1 MLSKGKL
8 ATVLI
13 IFVAFMQTGCT
24 LLAVG
29 TAGAAATVSANDRR
43 TVGTQIDDK
52 TTQSRVRSA
61 INDIP
66 LIKDTAA
73 VSVDVYNGQVLLT
86 GQAPLQTMITDV
98 ESKANKTTNVLK
110 VHNQVRLGQPIA
122 ATSTMNDV
130 WLASKIK
137 TIMLANEDIPLF
149 KLELVVEDSE
159 VFIMGLLTKKEASA
173 AVEAARNVDGVTK
186 VIRVMELIPLN

>member
-1 MLSKGKL
+1 MFSNRKF
-8 ATVLI
+8 ATVLL
-13 IFVAFMQTGCT
+13 IFVAFMQTGCAVM
-24 LLAVG
+24 AVG
-29 TAGAAATVSANDRR
+29 TAGAAATASATDRR

-66 LIKDTAA
+66 QVKDEAA
-73 VSVDVYNGQVLLT
+73 ISVDVYNGQVLLT
-86 GQAPLQTMITDV
+86 GQAPLQTMIVNV
-98 ESKANKTTNVLK
+98 ENSVSVVQNVTK
-110 VHNQVRLGQPIA
+110 IHNQIRLGSPIP

-137 TIMLANEDIPLF
+137 TMMLADEKIPLF
-149 KLELVVEDSE
+149 KLDLIVEDSE
-159 VFIMGLLTKKEASA
+159 VFIMGLLTKEEAAA

-186 VIRVMELIPLN
+186 VIRVMELIP

>member
-1 MLSKGKL
+1 MFSKGKF
-8 ATVLI
+8 ATILI
-13 IFVAFMQTGCT
+13 IFVAFMQSGCT
-24 LLAVG
+24 LMAVG
-29 TAGAAATVSANDRR
+29 TAGAAATASATDRR

-66 LIKDTAA
+66 LVKDEAA

-86 GQAPLQTMITDV
+86 GQAPLQKMIIDIENSASTV
-98 ESKANKTTNVLK
+98 QNVTK
-110 VHNQVRLGQPIA
+110 VHNQIRLGSPIP

-137 TIMLANEDIPLF
+137 TIMLADEQIPLF
-149 KLELVVEDSE
+149 KLDLIVEDSE
-159 VFIMGLLTKKEASA
+159 VFIMGLLTKQEAAA

-186 VIRVMELIPLN
+186 VIRVMELIR

>member
-1 MLSKGKL
+1 MFSKGKF
-8 ATVLI
+8 ATILI
-13 IFVAFMQTGCT
+13 IFVAFMQSGCA
-24 LLAVG
+24 LMAVG
-29 TAGAAATVSANDRR
+29 TAGAAATASATDRR

-66 LIKDTAA
+66 LVKDEAA

-86 GQAPLQTMITDV
+86 GQAPLQRMIIDIENSTSTV
-98 ESKANKTTNVLK
+98 QNVTK
-110 VHNQVRLGQPIA
+110 VHNQIRLGSPIP

-137 TIMLANEDIPLF
+137 TIMLADEQIPLF
-149 KLELVVEDSE
+149 KLDLIVEDSE
-159 VFIMGLLTKKEASA
+159 VFIMGLLTKQEAAA

-186 VIRVMELIPLN
+186 VIRVMELIR

>member
-1 MLSKGKL
+1 MFSKGKF
-8 ATVLI
+8 ATILV
-13 IFVAFMQTGCT
+13 IFVAFMQSGCT
-24 LLAVG
+24 LMAVG
-29 TAGAAATVSANDRR
+29 TAGAAATASATDRR

-66 LIKDTAA
+66 LVKDEAA

-86 GQAPLQTMITDV
+86 GQAPLQSMIVNV
-98 ESKANKTTNVLK
+98 ENSASTVQNVTK
-110 VHNQVRLGQPIA
+110 VHNQIRLGSPIP

-137 TIMLANEDIPLF
+137 TIMLADENIPLF
-149 KLELVVEDSE
+149 KLDLIVEDSE
-159 VFIMGLLTKKEASA
+159 VFIMGLLTKEEAAS

-186 VIRVMELIPLN
+186 VIRVMELIR

>member
-1 MLSKGKL
+1 MFSKGKFAAL
-8 ATVLI
+8 MI

-24 LLAVG
+24 LMAVG
-29 TAGAAATVSANDRR
+29 TAGAAATASATDRR

-66 LIKDTAA
+66 LVKDEAA

-86 GQAPLQTMITDV
+86 GQAPVQSMIVSV
-98 ESKANKTTNVLK
+98 ENTASTVQNVTK
-110 VHNQVRLGQPIA
+110 VHNQIRLGRPIP

-137 TIMLANEDIPLF
+137 TIMLADDKIPLF
-149 KLELVVEDSE
+149 KLDLIVEDSE
-159 VFIMGLLTKKEASA
+159 VFIMGLLTKAEAAA

-186 VIRVMELIPLN
+186 VIRVMELIP

>member
-1 MLSKGKL
+1 MFSKGKF
-8 ATVLI
+8 ATILI
-13 IFVAFMQTGCT
+13 IFVAFMQTGCA
-24 LLAVG
+24 LMAVG
-29 TAGAAATVSANDRR
+29 TAGAAATASATDRR

-66 LIKDTAA
+66 LVKDEAA

-86 GQAPLQTMITDV
+86 GQAPLQKMIIDIENSASTV
-98 ESKANKTTNVLK
+98 QNVTK
-110 VHNQVRLGQPIA
+110 VHNQIRLGSPIP

-137 TIMLANEDIPLF
+137 TIMLADEQIPLF
-149 KLELVVEDSE
+149 KLDLIVEDSE
-159 VFIMGLLTKKEASA
+159 VFIMGLLTKQEAAA

-186 VIRVMELIPLN
+186 VIRVMELIR

>member
-1 MLSKGKL
+1 M
-8 ATVLI
+8 
-13 IFVAFMQTGCT
+13 
-24 LLAVG
+24 AVG
-29 TAGAAATVSANDRR
+29 TAGAAATASATDRR

-66 LIKDTAA
+66 QVKDEAA
-73 VSVDVYNGQVLLT
+73 ISVDVYNGQVLLT
-86 GQAPLQTMITDV
+86 GQAPLQTMIVNV
-98 ESKANKTTNVLK
+98 ENSVSVVQNVTK
-110 VHNQVRLGQPIA
+110 IHNQIRLGSPIP

-137 TIMLANEDIPLF
+137 TMMLADEKIPLF
-149 KLELVVEDSE
+149 KLDLIVEDSE
-159 VFIMGLLTKKEASA
+159 VFIMGLLTKEEAAA

-186 VIRVMELIPLN
+186 VIRVMELIP

>member
-1 MLSKGKL
+1 MFSKGKV
-8 ATVLI
+8 ATILI
-13 IFVAFMQTGCT
+13 IFVAFMQTGCA
-24 LLAVG
+24 LMAVG
-29 TAGAAATVSANDRR
+29 TAGAAATASATDRR

-66 LIKDTAA
+66 LVKDEAA

-86 GQAPLQTMITDV
+86 GQAPLQRMIIDIENTASTV
-98 ESKANKTTNVLK
+98 QNVTK
-110 VHNQVRLGQPIA
+110 VHNQIRLGSPIP

-137 TIMLANEDIPLF
+137 TIMLADEQIPLF
-149 KLELVVEDSE
+149 KLDLIVEDSE
-159 VFIMGLLTKKEASA
+159 VFIMGLLTKQEAAA

-186 VIRVMELIPLN
+186 VIRVMELIR

>member
-1 MLSKGKL
+1 MLSKGKIVSIL
-8 ATVLI
+8 F

-24 LLAVG
+24 ALAVG
-29 TAGAAATVSANDRR
+29 TVGAAAATTSAADRR

-66 LIKDTAA
+66 NVKDDAA

-86 GQAPLQTMITDV
+86 GQAPLQTMIVDV
-98 ESKANKTTNVLK
+98 ESKAVKVQNVVK
-110 VHNQVRLGQPIA
+110 VHNQVRLGSPIP

-137 TIMLANEDIPLF
+137 TIMLADENIPLF
-149 KLELVVEDSE
+149 KLDLIVEDSE
-159 VFIMGLLTKKEASA
+159 VFIMGLLTKQEASA
-173 AVEAARNVDGVTK
+173 AVEAARNVEGVTK
-186 VIRVMELIPLN
+186 VIRVMELIP

>member
-1 MLSKGKL
+1 MFSKGKT
-8 ATVLI
+8 ATILI
-13 IFVAFMQTGCT
+13 ILVAFMQTGCALVT
-24 LLAVG
+24 VG
-29 TAGAAATVSANDRR
+29 TVGAAATVSANDRR

-66 LIKDTAA
+66 LIKDEAA

-86 GQAPLQTMITDV
+86 GQAPLQGMIVDLEKMATAV
-98 ESKANKTTNVLK
+98 QNVMK
-110 VHNQVRLGQPIA
+110 VHNQVRLGSPIP

-137 TIMLANEDIPLF
+137 TIMLADEKIPLF
-149 KLELVVEDSE
+149 KLVLVVEDSE
-159 VFIMGLLTKKEASA
+159 VFIMGLLTKAEAAA
-173 AVEAARNVDGVTK
+173 AVNAARNVDGVSK
-186 VIRVMELIPLN
+186 VIRVMELIP